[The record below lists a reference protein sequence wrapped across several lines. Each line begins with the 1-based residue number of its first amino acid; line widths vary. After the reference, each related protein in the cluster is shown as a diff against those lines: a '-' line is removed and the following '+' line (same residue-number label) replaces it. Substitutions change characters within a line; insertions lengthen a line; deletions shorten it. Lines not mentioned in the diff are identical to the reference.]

1 MNSFRILMLVL
12 SFNEVEYGMGSLEW
26 NHEGDRGESEHID
39 SLKKGFP
46 EIEGNPRER
55 ERS

>member
-1 MNSFRILMLVL
+1 MLVL